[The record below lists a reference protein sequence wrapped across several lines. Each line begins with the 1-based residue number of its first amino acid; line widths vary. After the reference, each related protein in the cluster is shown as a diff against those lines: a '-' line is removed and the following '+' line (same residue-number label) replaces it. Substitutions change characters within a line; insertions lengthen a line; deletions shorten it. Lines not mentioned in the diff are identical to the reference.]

1 LEGCRVFL
9 LTTTS
14 LLQEPW
20 PREHLEDV
28 FALPSFTDRRGLL
41 NAVSYLSRT
50 RKFDRIVALDDFDV
64 ESAAAL
70 REHFRMTGMNES
82 QARLFRDKLAMRT
95 RARELGITVPEF
107 TGLFQVDS
115 IKEFLSKV
123 PPPWLLK
130 PRSEASAA
138 GIRKLMHPQ
147 EVWREIDRLGD
158 RQSFHLLERFVAGD
172 LYHVDSLVQDGT
184 VIFAEVNGYVRPL
197 LDVYQQ
203 GGIYATRTVPL
214 DRPEVAELAS
224 ANERVLTGFGLQRG
238 ASHTE
243 FLRSK
248 DDGKIYFVETS
259 ARVGGSNTAEMVEGA
274 TGVNLWEEWA
284 ALEIRSDYKLPET
297 FRRYGGVVVSLA
309 RQDWPDSSPFTDPE
323 IVYRMNMKQHIGLVL
338 ASDSPQRIEHLLA
351 DYTRRIAKDYLAVLP
366 PADKVS
372 H

>member
-1 LEGCRVFL
+1 
-9 LTTTS
+9 
-14 LLQEPW
+14 
-20 PREHLEDV
+20 
-28 FALPSFTDRRGLL
+28 
-41 NAVSYLSRT
+41 
-50 RKFDRIVALDDFDV
+50 
-64 ESAAAL
+64 
-70 REHFRMTGMNES
+70 
-82 QARLFRDKLAMRT
+82 
-95 RARELGITVPEF
+95 
-107 TGLFQVDS
+107 
-115 IKEFLSKV
+115 
-123 PPPWLLK
+123 
-130 PRSEASAA
+130 
-138 GIRKLMHPQ
+138 
-147 EVWREIDRLGD
+147 
-158 RQSFHLLERFVAGD
+158 
-172 LYHVDSLVQDGT
+172 
-184 VIFAEVNGYVRPL
+184 
-197 LDVYQQ
+197 
-203 GGIYATRTVPL
+203 
-214 DRPEVAELAS
+214 
-224 ANERVLTGFGLQRG
+224 VLTGFGLQRG